1 MTQGAGFFTFS
12 AGSAL
17 SKEYCPFC
25 YITIKIF
32 KNSIEQFFPVLYN
45 DFNKTVLLYNSK
57 EGVRGMDC
65 PVCGG
70 NGDLDCFK
78 CMSPMAEGQEHHDCP
93 LCEGMRV
100 LPCSRCSGNG
110 YLEQE
115 A

>member
-1 MTQGAGFFTFS
+1 
-12 AGSAL
+12 
-17 SKEYCPFC
+17 
-25 YITIKIF
+25 
-32 KNSIEQFFPVLYN
+32 
-45 DFNKTVLLYNSK
+45 
-57 EGVRGMDC
+57 MDC

-78 CMSPMAEGQEHHDCP
+78 CISPMAEDQEHHDCP
-93 LCEGMRV
+93 LCEGRRV

>member
-1 MTQGAGFFTFS
+1 
-12 AGSAL
+12 
-17 SKEYCPFC
+17 
-25 YITIKIF
+25 
-32 KNSIEQFFPVLYN
+32 
-45 DFNKTVLLYNSK
+45 
-57 EGVRGMDC
+57 MDC

-78 CMSPMAEGQEHHDCP
+78 CMSPMTEGQEHQDCP
-93 LCEGMRV
+93 LCEGRRF